1 MNTPCSILRAVSWT
15 CATLLL
21 AAPPAL
27 HAQRT
32 APADTVRLSVDEALA
47 RAASLGEEVKLAR
60 TTVNFAAT
68 QVKSARSAVF
78 PTLDG
83 SFNYTRTYASPFQI
97 KSTTPADTT
106 NPIAKLFGNLPFGRV
121 NQYTANV
128 TATQTL
134 FSPKLGIA
142 MRVAN
147 QFESA
152 TRYTLKEQLAEAE
165 FQVRSAYVGAL
176 LAHELEASAREA
188 VAQAQRFLESE
199 RLRHSAGAGSEL
211 DVLRA
216 EVSIENLRPQLVD
229 AQNAAAISMLN
240 LKRLINVP
248 LTTALALTTP
258 LVAPSA
264 AMPGASIDPSLV
276 VSERS
281 AVHAE
286 EQQVKIAGELVKGAV
301 SAYLPSVD
309 FRMSLG
315 RLMYPEQ
322 VFALN
327 GLDWRTDWNA
337 AITLKLPLFNGF
349 KRGAEL
355 SQARIGLQQEQFR
368 LAQLRE
374 AVQLQYQQAF
384 GERER
389 AAALMTAR
397 QRTVDQAQRVYDLTV
412 LRYEQGMASQ
422 LEVTDARLSLLQAR
436 ANRAQAIAQYFIA
449 DASVQRARGV
459 SSSALSQAR

>member
-1 MNTPCSILRAVSWT
+1 MNSPSSIARPVVWL
-15 CATLLL
+15 CATLWL
-21 AAPPAL
+21 AAAPAL
-27 HAQRT
+27 HAQRVS
-32 APADTVRLSVDEALA
+32 PADTIRLSVDEALT
-47 RAASLGEEVKLAR
+47 RAAALSEEVKLAR
-60 TTVNFAAT
+60 TTVDFAAT
-68 QVKSARSAVF
+68 QVKSARAAVF
-78 PTLDG
+78 PTIDG

-97 KSTTPADTT
+97 KSSTPTDTA
-106 NPIAKLFGNLPFGRV
+106 NPIAKLFGNLPFGRA

-152 TRYTLKEQLAEAE
+152 TRYTLKEQMAEAE

-199 RLRHSAGAGSEL
+199 RLRHAAGAGSEL

-248 LTTALALTTP
+248 LTTPLALTTP
-258 LVAPSA
+258 LDAPSA
-264 AMPGASIDPSLV
+264 AAAIVSIDPSSV
-276 VSERS
+276 VAERS

-286 EQQVKIAGELVKGAV
+286 EQQVKIAGELVKGAF

-349 KRGAEL
+349 KRGADL

-389 AAALMTAR
+389 AAASMTAR

-412 LRYEQGMASQ
+412 LRYDQGMASQ

-459 SSSALSQAR
+459 SSPALSQAR

>member
-1 MNTPCSILRAVSWT
+1 VKSQTRISRPV
-15 CATLLL
+15 TLLL
-21 AAPPAL
+21 LSLLCAAAPAL
-27 HAQRT
+27 RAQL
-32 APADTVRLSVDEALA
+32 APPPDTIRLSISEALG

-60 TTVNFAAT
+60 SQVDFAGT
-68 QVKSARSAVF
+68 QVKAARSAVF
-78 PTLDG
+78 PALDG
-83 SFNYTRTYASPFQI
+83 SFNYMRTYASPFQV
-97 KSTTPADTT
+97 KSSAPADTA
-106 NPIAKLFGNLPFGRV
+106 NPILSLFKNLPFGRV
-121 NQYTANV
+121 NQYTANL

-142 MRVAN
+142 MRVAT

-152 TRYTLKEQLAEAE
+152 TRFTLREQMAEAE
-165 FQVRSAYVGAL
+165 FQIRSAYIGAL

-199 RLRHSAGAGSEL
+199 RLRLSAGAGSEL

-216 EVSIENLRPQLVD
+216 EVSLENLRPQLVD
-229 AQNAAAISMLN
+229 AQNAASIAMLN

-248 LTTALALTTP
+248 LAAPLALTTP
-258 LVAPSA
+258 LDAPPASTSTESMDPAAVVA
-264 AMPGASIDPSLV
+264 
-276 VSERS
+276 ERS

-286 EQQVKIAGELVKGAV
+286 EQQVRIANEVVKGAI
-301 SAYLPSVD
+301 SQYLPSLD

-315 RLMYPEQ
+315 RIMYPQQ

-327 GLDWRTDWNA
+327 GTGWLTDWNA
-337 AITLKLPLFNGF
+337 SVTLKVPMFNGF
-349 KRGAEL
+349 KRGADL
-355 SQARIGLQQEQFR
+355 SQARIGLQQEQYR

-374 AVQLQYQQAF
+374 AVQLQYQQAV

-389 AAALMTAR
+389 AAVSITAR

-412 LRYEQGMASQ
+412 LRYDQGMASQ

-436 ANRAQAIAQYFIA
+436 ANRAQAIAQYYIA

-459 SSSALSQAR
+459 SSDALLRAR

>member
-1 MNTPCSILRAVSWT
+1 M
-15 CATLLL
+15 
-21 AAPPAL
+21 
-27 HAQRT
+27 
-32 APADTVRLSVDEALA
+32 
-47 RAASLGEEVKLAR
+47 LGEEVKLAR
-60 TTVNFAAT
+60 TTVDFAAT
-68 QVKSARSAVF
+68 QVKSARAAAL
-78 PTLDG
+78 PTIDG
-83 SFNYTRTYASPFQI
+83 SFNYLRTYASPFQI
-97 KSTTPADTT
+97 KSSTPADTA

-121 NQYTANV
+121 NQYTGNV

-134 FSPKLGIA
+134 FSPKLGSALRI
-142 MRVAN
+142 AN

-152 TRYTLKEQLAEAE
+152 SRFTMREQLAETE
-165 FQVRSAYVGAL
+165 FQVRVAYVGAL

-199 RLRHSAGAGSEL
+199 RLRYSTGAGSEL

-240 LKRLINVP
+240 LRRLINVP
-248 LTTALALTTP
+248 LEVAFVLTTP
-258 LVAPSA
+258 LDAPSA
-264 AMPGASIDPSLV
+264 AGSAGFLDPATV
-276 VSERS
+276 VAERS

-286 EQQVKIAGELVKGAV
+286 QQQVQIANELVKGA
-301 SAYLPSVD
+301 SRAYLPSLD
-309 FRMSLG
+309 FRMSYG
-315 RLMYPEQ
+315 RLLYPEQ

-327 GLDWRTDWNA
+327 FTDWRSDWNA
-337 AITLKLPLFNGF
+337 AITMKLPIFNGF
-349 KRGAEL
+349 KRSAEL
-355 SQARIGLQQEQFR
+355 SQSRIGLQQEQFR

-389 AAALMTAR
+389 AAASIAAR

-412 LRYEQGMASQ
+412 LRYDQGLASQ

-459 SSSALSQAR
+459 SSPALSQAR

>member
-1 MNTPCSILRAVSWT
+1 MASWLCAAAPTLRAQ
-15 CATLLL
+15 
-21 AAPPAL
+21 AAPPPDTIRLTISGAL
-27 HAQRT
+27 G
-32 APADTVRLSVDEALA
+32 

-60 TTVNFAAT
+60 SQVDFAGT
-68 QVKSARSAVF
+68 QVKAARSAVF
-78 PTLDG
+78 PALDG
-83 SFNYTRTYASPFQI
+83 SFNYLRTYASPFQV
-97 KSTTPADTT
+97 KSSAPADTA
-106 NPIAKLFGNLPFGRV
+106 NPIFALFKNLPFGRV
-121 NQYTANV
+121 NQYTANL

-142 MRVAN
+142 MRVATE
-147 QFESA
+147 FESA
-152 TRYTLKEQLAEAE
+152 ARFTLREQMAEEE

-176 LAHELEASAREA
+176 LAHELEASAEEA

-199 RLRHSAGAGSEL
+199 RLRLSAGAGSEL

-216 EVSIENLRPQLVD
+216 EVSLENLRPQLMD
-229 AQNAAAISMLN
+229 AQNAASIAMLN

-248 LTTALALTTP
+248 LAAPLVLTTP
-258 LVAPSA
+258 LDAPPAAVSMGSTDPAAVVA
-264 AMPGASIDPSLV
+264 
-276 VSERS
+276 ERS

-286 EQQVKIAGELVKGAV
+286 EQQVRIANELVKGAI
-301 SAYLPSVD
+301 SQYLPSID

-315 RLMYPEQ
+315 RIMYPQQ

-327 GLDWRTDWNA
+327 GTDWLTDWNA
-337 AITLKLPLFNGF
+337 SVTLKVPLFNGF
-349 KRGAEL
+349 KRDADL
-355 SQARIGLQQEQFR
+355 SQARIGLQQEQYR

-374 AVQLQYQQAF
+374 SVQLQYQQAV

-389 AAALMTAR
+389 AAASITAR

-412 LRYEQGMASQ
+412 LRYDQGMASQ

-436 ANRAQAIAQYFIA
+436 ANRAQAIAQYYIA

-459 SSSALSQAR
+459 SSAELSQAR

>member
-1 MNTPCSILRAVSWT
+1 MNALHPLARSLSLLGA
-15 CATLLL
+15 ALLL
-21 AAPPAL
+21 AAAPTL
-27 HAQRT
+27 HAQRVL
-32 APADTVRLSVDEALA
+32 PADTIRLSLDEALG

-60 TTVNFAAT
+60 TTVDFAGT

-83 SFNYTRTYASPFQI
+83 SFNYTRTYASPFQV
-97 KSTTPADTT
+97 KSSATADTA

-121 NQYTANV
+121 NQYTANL

-134 FSPKLGIA
+134 FSPRLGIA

-147 QFESA
+147 QFASA
-152 TRYTLKEQLAEAE
+152 TQFNLKEQMAEAE
-165 FQVRSAYVGAL
+165 FQIRSAYVGAL
-176 LAHELEASAREA
+176 LAHELEASALEA

-199 RLRHSAGAGSEL
+199 KLRLSAGAGSEL

-216 EVSIENLRPQLVD
+216 EVAAENLRPQLVD
-229 AQNAAAISMLN
+229 AQNAASTSLLN

-248 LTTALALTTP
+248 LSAPLALTTP
-258 LVAPSA
+258 LVAPA
-264 AMPGASIDPSLV
+264 AASVTIIEPSTV
-276 VSERS
+276 VADRS

-286 EQQVKIAGELVKGAV
+286 EQQVRIAGEVVKGAY

-309 FRMSLG
+309 LRMSLG
-315 RLMYPEQ
+315 RLLYPQE
-322 VFALN
+322 VFALK
-327 GLDWRTDWNA
+327 GTGWLTDWNA
-337 AITLKLPLFNGF
+337 AVTLKLPLFNGF

-355 SQARIGLQQEQFR
+355 SQAKIGLQQEQFR
-368 LAQLRE
+368 LSQLRE

-389 AAALMTAR
+389 AAASITAR
-397 QRTVDQAQRVYDLTV
+397 QRTVDQAQRVYDLTG
-412 LRYEQGMASQ
+412 LRYDQGMASQ
-422 LEVTDARLSLLQAR
+422 LEVTDARLSLLMAR
-436 ANRAQAIAQYFIA
+436 ANRAQAIAQYYIA
-449 DASVQRARGV
+449 DASVQRARGA

>member
-1 MNTPCSILRAVSWT
+1 MASWLCAV
-15 CATLLL
+15 A
-21 AAPPAL
+21 PAL
-27 HAQRT
+27 HAQL
-32 APADTVRLSVDEALA
+32 APPPDTIRLTISGALG

-60 TTVNFAAT
+60 SQVDFAGT
-68 QVKSARSAVF
+68 QVKAARSAVF
-78 PTLDG
+78 PALDG
-83 SFNYTRTYASPFQI
+83 SFNYIRTYASPFQV
-97 KSTTPADTT
+97 KSSAPADTA
-106 NPIAKLFGNLPFGRV
+106 NPIFALFKNLPFGRV
-121 NQYTANV
+121 NQYTANL

-142 MRVAN
+142 MRVATE
-147 QFESA
+147 FESA
-152 TRYTLKEQLAEAE
+152 ARFTLREQMAEAE

-176 LAHELEASAREA
+176 LAHELEASAGEA

-199 RLRHSAGAGSEL
+199 RLRLSAGAGSEL

-216 EVSIENLRPQLVD
+216 EVSLENLRPQLMD
-229 AQNAAAISMLN
+229 AQNAASIAMLN

-248 LTTALALTTP
+248 LAAPLVLTTP
-258 LVAPSA
+258 LDAPPA
-264 AMPGASIDPSLV
+264 AMTVGSADPAAV
-276 VSERS
+276 VAERS

-286 EQQVKIAGELVKGAV
+286 EQQVRIANELVKGAI
-301 SAYLPSVD
+301 SQYLPSID

-315 RLMYPEQ
+315 RIMYPQQ

-327 GLDWRTDWNA
+327 GTDWLTDWNA
-337 AITLKLPLFNGF
+337 SVTLKVPMFNGF
-349 KRGAEL
+349 KRDADL
-355 SQARIGLQQEQFR
+355 SQARIGLQQEQYR

-374 AVQLQYQQAF
+374 SVQLQYQQAV

-389 AAALMTAR
+389 AAASITAR

-412 LRYEQGMASQ
+412 LRYDQGMASQ

-436 ANRAQAIAQYFIA
+436 ANRAQAIAQYYIA

-459 SSSALSQAR
+459 SSAELSQAR